1 MIYLDWKLSFY
12 HLQRTSILG
21 ARVEVRSTDKLRHGT
36 ETEERN
42 FEAEFWQE
50 ACAASCLVAAAWLFL
65 ICIVGVLAVA
75 LLIWLS
81 TLGFIPRPWYGSG
94 VMAFDPNN
102 SAWNDSFVLDWVHKL
117 QVGQPQFNV
126 LVLI

>member
-1 MIYLDWKLSFY
+1 MSFY
-12 HLQRTSILG
+12 LFQRTSILG
-21 ARVEVRSTDKLRHGT
+21 ARVKVRSTDGLRCGT
-36 ETEERN
+36 EIEERN